1 MCNRGRGGRALSRRR
16 RRRRP
21 PPPGCRRTPF
31 AGGPARRPI
40 PAITAKR
47 ARELAHGF
55 SAKSKREDRK
65 FRRFHALMRPSPE
78 ESARKS
84 ALGLKEARRSRI
96 GDATGAMASA
106 RRREKGFSRRRRRRG
121 EGFWGGTGYP
131 FQQMGAEPES
141 P

>member
-1 MCNRGRGGRALSRRR
+1 MCNRGRGGRASSRRLH
-16 RRRRP
+16 RP

-31 AGGPARRPI
+31 AGGPERRPI

-47 ARELAHGF
+47 ARELAHSF
-55 SAKSKREDRK
+55 SAKSKRKDRK

-96 GDATGAMASA
+96 GDATGAMAGA